1 MGGKYDAKQRIL
13 QHIAEGNDTFTAT
26 DVGVSGV
33 TLAALCHTGFVV
45 RVGTTEKRKAWLYRK
60 VR

>member
-1 MGGKYDAKQRIL
+1 MAGKYEAKQQIL
-13 QHIAEGNDTFTAT
+13 QHVAEGNDVFTAT

-33 TLAALCHTGFVV
+33 TLSALYQTGFVV
-45 RVGTTEKRKAWLYRK
+45 RVGTTEKRKTWLYR